1 MPGCQQDREG
11 PRKALEAG
19 GDTEELATLVP
30 AALVLRPR
38 GSRGGG
44 GVWAQLWLPGS
55 AGRRVLLA
63 RVGRRTLLNAPRGP
77 GRPHR
82 E

>member
-19 GDTEELATLVP
+19 GDAEELAT
-30 AALVLRPR
+30 LVLRPR

-44 GVWAQLWLPGS
+44 LGTAVVARICVAEGALGIE
-55 AGRRVLLA
+55 